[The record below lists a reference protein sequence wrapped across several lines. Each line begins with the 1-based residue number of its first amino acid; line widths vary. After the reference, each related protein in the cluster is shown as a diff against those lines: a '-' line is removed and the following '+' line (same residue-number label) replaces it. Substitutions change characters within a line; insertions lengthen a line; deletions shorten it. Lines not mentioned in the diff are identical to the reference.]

1 MVRLIGLVLSVQ
13 VIINSVCPGLVS
25 TNIAR
30 SIVAKSKIMAIL
42 VPIYLGAL
50 GKSADY
56 GSRFYLIAALASQE
70 QHVSLI
76 INTLQGLVPR

>member
-1 MVRLIGLVLSVQ
+1 MQ
-13 VIINSVCPGLVS
+13 VIVNSVCPGLVS

-30 SIVAKSKIMAIL
+30 SIVRKSKVMGLL

-56 GSRFYLIAALASQE
+56 GSRFYLTGALAPKE
-70 QHVSLI
+70 KHVSILL
-76 INTLQGLVPR
+76 NTSTL